1 MHKEPGVCVS
11 TNVVVY
17 TEYCLLF
24 LTVTVYHSTVV
35 EHLPGMGKVA
45 GSNPAGTHLCF
56 FVSAVG
62 AIGVAPLKLQY
73 DYIG

>member
-1 MHKEPGVCVS
+1 MCRLTAVVCH
-11 TNVVVY
+11 NA
-17 TEYCLLF
+17 
-24 LTVTVYHSTVV
+24 V
-35 EHLPGMGKVA
+35 EDRLPSMGKGA